1 MLDHFFLDIEVVL
14 NMLKATILYLVN
26 ELFYSQYPSTFTFKG
41 FIIITGKSQNQK
53 MVVWHKII
61 Y

>member
-26 ELFYSQYPSTFTFKG
+26 ELFYSQYPSTFSFKG
-41 FIIITGKSQNQK
+41 FIIKSQNQK
-53 MVVWHKII
+53 MVV
-61 Y
+61 

>member
-41 FIIITGKSQNQK
+41 FIIKSQNQK